1 MRHTGL
7 TFCCLALLAFSAS
20 ADVYKCQQPDGSVV
34 ISNTRCSAGA
44 STVKSLPDNPI
55 SAADRAIAQRE
66 TARQAEQ
73 AKQLEAR
80 RLARE
85 AAEKKER
92 KAKGLPA
99 IEEVPTL
106 APIPPT
112 PIPVTEKAPPISESL
127 ESCLATLDKMALD
140 PARRSQME
148 TNCRNTAQEEA
159 PPTLDPNYPGGPAYV
174 QPPYVQP
181 RTPNPEN
188 APPGVQ

>member
-1 MRHTGL
+1 MRHNGL

-34 ISNTRCSAGA
+34 ISNTRCSAGT

-55 SAADRAIAQRE
+55 SAADRAHAARE
-66 TARQAEQ
+66 VARQTEQ
-73 AKQLEAR
+73 ANRLEAR

-99 IEEVPTL
+99 IEEPV
-106 APIPPT
+106 AP
-112 PIPVTEKAPPISESL
+112 VAEKAPPISESL
-127 ESCLATLDKMALD
+127 ESCLAMLDKMALD
-140 PARRSQME
+140 PARRKQME
-148 TNCRNTAQEEA
+148 DNCRNTAQEEA
-159 PPTLDPNYPGGPAYV
+159 PPTFDPNYPGGPAYV

-181 RTPNPEN
+181 RTPIEESSPPAAQQPEP
-188 APPGVQ
+188 ARQ